1 MCYNDVPGF
10 PEAGPAEQSR
20 GVTLEHEG
28 GSRGEVERETLDRIR
43 SSGEP
48 GVRSGHWTETV
59 GREPSSMSAQW
70 SGHKSRGPSAW
81 SPGHMTPG
89 DNDNDPE
96 AILQR

>member
-1 MCYNDVPGF
+1 MSHDVPGF

-48 GVRSGHWTETV
+48 GVRGGQWTETV
-59 GREPSSMSAQW
+59 RREPSSMSAQW
-70 SGHKSRGPSAW
+70 SGHKSPSAW
-81 SPGHMTPG
+81 SPPGRMTPG
-89 DNDNDPE
+89 DNYNDPE

>member
-1 MCYNDVPGF
+1 M
-10 PEAGPAEQSR
+10 
-20 GVTLEHEG
+20 EHEG

-48 GVRSGHWTETV
+48 GVRSGQWTETV

-81 SPGHMTPG
+81 SPPDHMTPG